1 MLGLSD
7 ITIEDL
13 EHEKYGP
20 NIIKT
25 YRKLSTEKSQTHGY
39 YILLL
44 LNYMRS
50 SFRDFERYLR
60 LLGSLDEN
68 DIQLILK
75 QYNSNFTTYKIP
87 PAAYIF
93 KDLSE
98 VLSKGFKNEF
108 EIRGRKRPNHKYDSH
123 DSFIIAKDN
132 VTFITKLDLR
142 PDIKVLRFDKKSFFK
157 TILGFSPY
165 WDYKNLIGR
174 DDNEYYSE
182 KN

>member
-13 EHEKYGP
+13 EHKKYGP

-25 YRKLSTEKSQTHGY
+25 YRKLSTEKSQTDGY
-39 YILLL
+39 YILL

-50 SFRDFERYLR
+50 SLRDFERYLR
-60 LLGSLDEN
+60 LLSSLDEN

-87 PAAYIF
+87 PAAHIF

-98 VLSKGFKNEF
+98 VLSRGLKNEF
-108 EIRGRKRPNHKYDSH
+108 EIRGRKRANHNYDSH
-123 DSFIIAKDN
+123 DSFVIASDN

-142 PDIKVLRFDKKSFFK
+142 PDIKVLRFDKKIVF
-157 TILGFSPY
+157 
-165 WDYKNLIGR
+165 
-174 DDNEYYSE
+174 
-182 KN
+182 